1 MNDWQKNFL
10 EKVDVLRGASRD
22 QFEHS
27 SEQIVVQI
35 FEDGVFVGKG
45 GISDAGDV
53 IQLPSLLT
61 SKTYTALEAA
71 IDSGCENVAVDG
83 KVYSWSVYETDA

>member
-1 MNDWQKNFL
+1 MQANLQ
-10 EKVDVLRGASRD
+10 
-22 QFEHS
+22 EH
-27 SEQIVVQI
+27 VVQI

-61 SKTYTALEAA
+61 SKTYTALEDA
-71 IDSGCENVAVDG
+71 IDSGREHVAVDG
-83 KVYSWSVYETDA
+83 KVYSWSVYEEDA